1 MDGRVDSVQLAICGG
16 GLAGATL
23 ACMLAGQPLRIAV
36 LEATA
41 PGARRHTRAL
51 ALSWSSRRILEASAL
66 WPALQPHVTP
76 VRAVHVAIP
85 GRFGALRCTAADLG
99 TEALGYVVPEDRLLQ
114 LLWSRLGTATNIT
127 VFRPAELC
135 QLEIGPRHITLQM
148 RQKQQAE
155 RPLRAQLLAAADGVR
170 SRVCALAQI
179 DHRSTDYGQT
189 ALVMNGLLDRDL
201 QGMACER
208 LTPVGP
214 LAMLPLGGAR
224 CKLVYSVA
232 TACAAELLALSA
244 AVRMRRVQAVLG
256 HRFGRLL
263 ELEEPGSWPLRSRVA
278 LGGAPRVV
286 LLGDAACAVHPV
298 AAQGFNRCM
307 QELAGLAAGLRAP
320 QQNTGQDADIGAPA
334 GLQDF
339 AARCQGERQRVL
351 RMTDRLARLLAAPG
365 NPVAAAVLPLLQG
378 MVLTAL
384 DVLPGMRQQWLRRAS
399 GLHGGLP
406 AWVRGA

>member
-1 MDGRVDSVQLAICGG
+1 MS
-16 GLAGATL
+16 
-23 ACMLAGQPLRIAV
+23 
-36 LEATA
+36 
-41 PGARRHTRAL
+41 
-51 ALSWSSRRILEASAL
+51 
-66 WPALQPHVTP
+66 TP

-99 TEALGYVVPEDRLLQ
+99 TDALGYVVPEDRLLQ

-135 QLEIGPRHITLQM
+135 QLDIGPRHITLQM

-170 SRVCALAQI
+170 SQVCALAQI

-232 TACAAELLALSA
+232 SSCAAELLALPA
-244 AVRMRRVQAVLG
+244 AALQRRVQAVLG

-298 AAQGFNRCM
+298 AAQGFNHCM
-307 QELAGLAAGLRAP
+307 QELAGLAAGLRVP
-320 QQNTGQDADIGAPA
+320 QQDIGMQADIGATPADIGAPA

-384 DVLPGMRQQWLRRAS
+384 DVLPGVRQQWLRRAS

-406 AWVRGA
+406 AWVRGAQDAQVH